1 MPSLI
6 EYVDGNSG
14 AVIQRLPVSEV
25 PPSGREVYLRAGVM
39 VSDRREAD
47 QVIAIARVVRWLVD
61 EAGEPAEGDRATRA
75 IVREYDAQGVL
86 RRETLQVRQD

>member
-14 AVIQRLPVSEV
+14 TVLQRLPVDEV
-25 PPSGREVYLRAGVM
+25 PPSGRAVYLKAGVM
-39 VSDRREAD
+39 VGRREEAD
-47 QVIAIARVVRWLVD
+47 EVIPIARVVRWLVD
-61 EAGEPAEGDRATRA
+61 ASGEPAEGDRATQA

-86 RRETLQVRQD
+86 RRETLQVRRN